1 MPEGRCR
8 NWLQSDL
15 RERGVNTIIYYPIP
29 IHRQPAYADL
39 GYAPGSLPI
48 TEQLAAEVL
57 SLPIFPEIT
66 AAQQEQVIQALG
78 GVSRVIP
85 LGSTEEAAQAA

>member
-1 MPEGRCR
+1 M
-8 NWLQSDL
+8 
-15 RERGVNTIIYYPIP
+15 
-29 IHRQPAYADL
+29 

-66 AAQQEQVIQALG
+66 ADQQEQVIQALG

-85 LGSTEEAAQAA
+85 LGSTEETAQAA

>member
-1 MPEGRCR
+1 M
-8 NWLQSDL
+8 
-15 RERGVNTIIYYPIP
+15 
-29 IHRQPAYADL
+29 